1 MAIETIDPG
10 TTKNGHLTLVASP
23 KGGVGKSTLVCN
35 LGVYLAQQGVDVLL
49 IDTDPEPCVARWQ
62 AIRAQ
67 NELKPPVPMVQLNG
81 GGEQG
86 DAITG
91 NLTDLK
97 SRYDHVVV
105 DAAGADSTMTR
116 SALLVADQL
125 ILPLRPSQFDSW
137 VTSAFLAVVKQ
148 AKTINPGLVT
158 TIVLSITSTHPS
170 PKETKDVREFLAEVS
185 ELQVAESE
193 LKDRTAYRSA
203 IPEGISV
210 IEGKDQKAK
219 SEFEAFMMEVYGDE
233 KRSTAVV

>member
-1 MAIETIDPG
+1 
-10 TTKNGHLTLVASP
+10 
-23 KGGVGKSTLVCN
+23 
-35 LGVYLAQQGVDVLL
+35 
-49 IDTDPEPCVARWQ
+49 VARWQ

-148 AKTINPGLVT
+148 AKTINPNLVT

-233 KRSTAVV
+233 KRSTAVI